1 MTKTLVLALEVALE
15 QEMLEEVR
23 RLVAPAQQIPR
34 KLLELEDEIIVPA
47 IQDLLRGYDN
57 DSSHLTWTDALRV
70 AIKVLKSEWLAKKTN
85 GGHPKQ
91 IVSEILMGF
100 FRIADKCRM
109 LLMVEEIA
117 LRCRS
122 QEFSVDDIRYVFVV
136 CRERARI

>member
-57 DSSHLTWTDALRV
+57 DSSHLT
-70 AIKVLKSEWLAKKTN
+70 
-85 GGHPKQ
+85 
-91 IVSEILMGF
+91 
-100 FRIADKCRM
+100 
-109 LLMVEEIA
+109 
-117 LRCRS
+117 
-122 QEFSVDDIRYVFVV
+122 
-136 CRERARI
+136 